1 MINDAPGTVSS
12 PDQPRLREREESTL
26 IHIRIRPLLAAAAL
40 LIAVAAPAAAQPGP
54 HGQPGLEEL
63 QQTEQR
69 PLELLMQVRDELQ
82 LTEAQVARLRQ
93 IAGRLEETNRPLRR
107 QLVAEYGRWR
117 EQRRVELLRMT
128 PAQRRAELRRA
139 NAAGRPPVPLPLRPL
154 VARIRRNVRI
164 ATHEAAAVLTP
175 AQRARAREM
184 VGEHRGRMGGGPGL
198 RRGRMGGHRVPP
210 AGRP

>member
-1 MINDAPGTVSS
+1 MIY
-12 PDQPRLREREESTL
+12 
-26 IHIRIRPLLAAAAL
+26 IRIRPLLAAAASL
-40 LIAVAAPAAAQPGP
+40 LVAVVPAAAQPGP
-54 HGQPGLEEL
+54 HRQPGLEAL

-82 LTEAQVARLRQ
+82 LTDPQVAQLRQ
-93 IAGRLEETNRPLRR
+93 IAVRLEETNRPLRR

-139 NAAGRPPVPLPLRPL
+139 NAAGRPPVPPPLRPL
-154 VARIRRNVRI
+154 VARIHRNVRV
-164 ATHEAAAVLTP
+164 ATREAASVLTP

-184 VGEHRGRMGGGPGL
+184 IGEHRGRMGGGQGL
-198 RRGRMGGHRVPP
+198 RRGRMGGRRGPP
-210 AGRP
+210 AGYP